1 MAARS
6 LIYSQPMQAFCYAAD
21 DWFDRDAPVI
31 GEAVGVLKSRGL
43 AGVAWPWTDSDD
55 PAQLGTLV
63 RTLHDAGL
71 QLVALAARMD
81 IHQPTLTPSHIEMIQ
96 FLAGRGTLLDI
107 TFISTSS
114 HDTPSAPR
122 GDPRAAVLLG
132 QILPLA
138 QRYGVAVSLC
148 PRHGCWLAKTQDA
161 VRLGMR
167 INNPALGTTFNLS
180 DWREAD
186 GSMLDARLDIAIPRL
201 ANVTLDTSHPAET
214 ARLVQ
219 RLLTAGYA
227 GPVGLRRSGQT
238 GEWQHDLAA
247 VVRAYVAAVK

>member
-1 MAARS
+1 
-6 LIYSQPMQAFCYAAD
+6 MQALCYAAD
-21 DWFDRDAPVI
+21 DWFDHAAPAI
-31 GEAVGVLKSRGL
+31 GEAVGTLKSSGL
-43 AGVAWPWTDSDD
+43 AGVAWPWTGSDE
-55 PAQLGTLV
+55 PAKLDAVTTTL
-63 RTLHDAGL
+63 RNAGL
-71 QLVALAARMD
+71 QLAVLAARMD
-81 IHQPTLTPSHIEMIQ
+81 IHHPSLTPRHAEMIQ

-107 TFISTSS
+107 TLISTSP

-122 GDPRAAVLLG
+122 GDPRAAALLG
-132 QILPLA
+132 QLLPLA
-138 QRYGVAVSLC
+138 VRCGVAVSLS

-167 INNPALGTTFNLS
+167 INNPALGTTFNLP
-180 DWREAD
+180 DWRTAD

-227 GPVGLRRSGQT
+227 GPVGLRRAGNT
-238 GEWQHDLAA
+238 GDWRHDLAA
-247 VVRAYVAAVK
+247 VVSDYVAAVK